1 MEWANQLI
9 LFGGLLFLL
18 NILATTLSPR
28 LGVPLSLAFLV
39 IGMLAGGEGLGGIHY
54 DDVQSAYL
62 IGSLALAVILFDGG
76 LRTDVR
82 NFRVGLRPS
91 ILLATLGVVITS
103 AICGL
108 FAGWVL
114 DLSVTEGLLIGAI
127 VGSTDAAA
135 VFSVLNMQGLA
146 LKARVGATLEIESG
160 INDPMAIFLT
170 LVLVEFLVAGPP
182 TSLALLGLFIW
193 QMGAGGVIGLL
204 GGRLLAYAV
213 ARLKLSP
220 GLYPLL
226 VLFGGLSV
234 YGLTA
239 VLGASGFLAT
249 YLAGLV
255 VGNRLSR
262 GLYDIQRFHDGIAS
276 LAQIALFLMLGLLV
290 TPSELL
296 PYASGALAVALV
308 LIFVARPV
316 AVALCLLPFRFAWR
330 EQLFIAWVG
339 LRGAVPIVLAMFP
352 WLAGLEQWHTFFN
365 IAFFI
370 VLVSLLVQGGTV
382 APFAR
387 WLGLQVPTASS
398 RVQRV
403 ELGIPEQADYELVGY
418 RLAANSPALNSSA
431 DVLPLPGNTRPLC
444 ILRSGRVLEPVPDE
458 LLRANDIV
466 YLFASPR
473 KLSELDE
480 IFVGGGFDEQAFF
493 GEFILSPHAKLAK
506 LSAIYGFSVP
516 LEHADWSIG
525 RYIFSKYPRPVV
537 GDRVRLGS
545 LEFVVREMSDARLKK
560 VGLKLPH

>member
-18 NILATTLSPR
+18 SILATTLSPR

-108 FAGWVL
+108 FASWVL

-193 QMGAGGVIGLL
+193 QMGAGGMIGLL

-296 PYASGALAVALV
+296 PYAFGALEVALV

-330 EQLFIAWVG
+330 EQLFIGWVG

-382 APFAR
+382 ASFAR

-444 ILRSGRVLEPVPDE
+444 ILRNGRVLEPVPDE
-458 LLRANDIV
+458 LLQANDIV

-480 IFVGGGFDEQAFF
+480 IFVGDGFDEQAFF

-516 LEHADWSIG
+516 PEHADWSIG

-537 GDRVRLGS
+537 GDRVRLGP